1 MEIKNAQYKKNA
13 QGVVSSIECEIDG
26 VQWSVPNSKGN
37 RHYEE
42 ILRQVEEGKLKIKD
56 ADDKE

>member
-13 QGVVSSIECEIDG
+13 QGVLSSIECEIDG
-26 VQWSVPNSKGN
+26 VQWSVPNIEGN

-42 ILRQVEEGKLKIKD
+42 ILRQVQEGTLTIQD
-56 ADDKE
+56 AD

>member
-13 QGVVSSIECEIDG
+13 QGIVSSIECEIDG
-26 VQWSVPNSKGN
+26 VQWSVPNSEGN

-42 ILRQVEEGKLKIKD
+42 IQRQVKTGQLTIKE
-56 ADDKE
+56 ADD